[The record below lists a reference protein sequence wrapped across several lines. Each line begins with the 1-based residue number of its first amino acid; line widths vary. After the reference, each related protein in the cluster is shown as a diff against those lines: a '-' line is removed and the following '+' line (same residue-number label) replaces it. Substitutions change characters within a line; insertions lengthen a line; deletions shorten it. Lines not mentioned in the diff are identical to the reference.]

1 MPERAL
7 VIEVLPDVLA
17 VCRLDPASPVPDWA
31 GREGFCSITR
41 AGTRADD
48 GLSVICRE
56 ANVPAGVTCER
67 GWRAFKLRGP
77 FDFAQVGVLRQVL
90 DPLADAGVP
99 VLTIGTY
106 DTDYILVKAGQF
118 ERAVTALTRDGHTV
132 VTSAQAPE
140 TIAVKCAWRLS
151 DDARAHATFAGEVI
165 EYQPAQDR
173 WLVRLVGVLNM
184 DDALDAATRGLIAS
198 QVGKWALI
206 PGEARL
212 GLTLPLKYG
221 TLTGDI
227 RFFYSHDPR
236 ERR

>member
-1 MPERAL
+1 MMVPERAL
-7 VIEVLPDVLA
+7 VLEVLPDVLA

-41 AGTRADD
+41 TSTRADD
-48 GLSVICRE
+48 VLFVICRE

-67 GWRAFKLRGP
+67 GWRAFKLRSS
-77 FDFAQVGVLRQVL
+77 FDFAQASALRQAL

-132 VTSAQAPE
+132 VTSAE
-140 TIAVKCAWRLS
+140 TIAVKCAWRLPG
-151 DDARAHATFAGEVI
+151 DARAHATFAGEVI

-173 WLVRLVGVLNM
+173 WLVRLVRVTHM
-184 DDALDAATRGLIAS
+184 DDALDVATRELIAS

-206 PGEARL
+206 PSEARL